1 MSHKLGVFRK
11 HQSKISV
18 MVPPKGDMV
27 PRATKSEDEYLEVK
41 PESVLNLSCDNSE
54 SSTEVPKLSLK
65 TNLTQ
70 TNATKMNRNMMA
82 SRARGA
88 SVTHLATDIWRGG
101 YDFDFTIYNDDQS
114 KAKNVVYSKMLNKLF
129 VDVNKLFQ
137 IRYYIKSG
145 CNLSDFQVRAIMV
158 YSDTASYVEPVL
170 RCPHHQAQESEE
182 TKHKNA
188 HVLWAQSNDAYYDE
202 DTTSKRNFVIVPLE
216 EPHAGTNY
224 ASYFYKFTC
233 LGSCMGGINRRS
245 TLVVLTLEKDGEVVG
260 RQKFYVRICCC
271 PLRDCKQEE
280 AKIQQCSS
288 GEPIKKRK
296 RKAPS
301 SVGSESSNH
310 SELSGQSSPQD
321 SNANSNK
328 MSSSDIYYV
337 PVFGHEN
344 FKTLNKFAE
353 FLDTQAGKMSNPEYV
368 QLRERILQTY
378 NHDKLRSLSFK
389 EESAV
394 KGVESGQANMI
405 IANTSSKN
413 SINNIDESKRLDE
426 EGTLL
431 IDEGS

>member
-1 MSHKLGVFRK
+1 MSHDRGVFRK
-11 HQSKISV
+11 HQPKISV
-18 MVPPKGDMV
+18 LVPKRTDMVPPT
-27 PRATKSEDEYLEVK
+27 PKSEDECLEVK
-41 PESVLNLSCDNSE
+41 AENVLNLSCDHSE
-54 SSTEVPKLSLK
+54 SLSQQAPKLSLK

-70 TNATKMNRNMMA
+70 MHSRNMMG

-145 CNLSDFQVRAIMV
+145 SNLSDFQVRAIMV

-170 RCPHHQAQESEE
+170 RCPHHQAQESQE
-182 TKHKNA
+182 TKHKNS
-188 HVLWAQSNDAYYDE
+188 HVLWAQSSDAYYDE
-202 DTTSKRNFVIVPLE
+202 DATSKRNFVIVPLE

-280 AKIQQCSS
+280 AKIQQSSS
-288 GEPIKKRK
+288 GEPVKKRK

-310 SELSGQSSPQD
+310 SEPSGQSSPLD
-321 SNANSNK
+321 SGVVFSNHK
-328 MSSSDIYYV
+328 TVSSSDIYYV
-337 PVFGHEN
+337 PVFGHDN

-378 NHDKLRSLSFK
+378 NHDKLRSLSSK
-389 EESAV
+389 DELAV
-394 KGVESGQANMI
+394 KSVDSGQATFN
-405 IANTSSKN
+405 SSIVN
-413 SINNIDESKRLDE
+413 ISSRSINSDESKRPDE
-426 EGTLL
+426 EGNLL
-431 IDEGS
+431 IDEGP